1 MNYLVSLWLLGAH
14 TILLVWGLW
23 TIFCCCVSWPC
34 FVLICALKTEYLME
48 TVYRSQEFSPC
59 VPVLSL
65 IFCLVISFVI
75 LFGLPHTPRVIFL
88 SQWDCGLCL
97 GFPYIASVCDLSLV
111 SHVIEFNHRVLLI
124 GSPSLK
130 DCPSLPSG
138 ECPELML
145 HTFHQFF

>member
-1 MNYLVSLWLLGAH
+1 MPYELFGFPLAVGSTYYFTCLRSLDYFLLLFFLA
-14 TILLVWGLW
+14 L
-23 TIFCCCVSWPC
+23 FCSYT
-34 FVLICALKTEYLME
+34 CALITEYLME

-65 IFCLVISFVI
+65 IFCLVISFVT

-111 SHVIEFNHRVLLI
+111 SHVIGFNHRVLLI

-130 DCPSLPSG
+130 DCPSLPISDI
-138 ECPELML
+138 C
-145 HTFHQFF
+145 